1 MLLHGRFKVGPVP
14 PSVDVLAVVAVE
26 TLKVSLPTI
35 VQAATGTLT
44 TEICNER
51 LDAWSRNIVHYLGL
65 RVDVHGRE
73 NIVPG
78 EAFVVMS
85 NHQSHFDIP
94 VLFQALRIP
103 LRMVAKTEL
112 FKIPFMSGAMRA
124 AGFVEVDRKNRASA
138 ITTLSSARERLSHT
152 VSIWIAPEGTRSVTG
167 KLGPFKKGGFHLAL
181 TSNMRILPVSIEG
194 TRFALPAH
202 GLNVT
207 KRVAVSVTIGKP
219 IDSQEYGADRMK
231 DLIKAVRAAIEEPLP
246 TQLKA

>member
-1 MLLHGRFKVGPVP
+1 VP

-35 VQAATGTLT
+35 VQAAAGTLT
-44 TEICNER
+44 TDICNDR
-51 LDAWSRNIVHYLGL
+51 LDAWSRNIVDYLDL
-65 RVDVHGRE
+65 RLDVHGRE
-73 NIVPG
+73 NIVAG

-112 FKIPFMSGAMRA
+112 FRIPFMSGAMRA
-124 AGFVEVDRKNRASA
+124 AGFVEVDRKNRTKA
-138 ITTLSSARERLSHT
+138 ITTLRNAREKLSES

-167 KLGPFKKGGFHLAL
+167 KLGTFKKGGFHLAFDAG
-181 TSNMRILPVSIEG
+181 MRILPVSIEG

-202 GLNVT
+202 GLTVT
-207 KRVAVSVTIGKP
+207 KRVPVSVTIGRP
-219 IDSQEYGADRMK
+219 IDPKDYGVERMK
-231 DLIKAVRAAIEEPLP
+231 EFVRAVRVAIEGPLP
-246 TQLKA
+246 AELKA

>member
-1 MLLHGRFKVGPVP
+1 VP

-26 TLKVSLPTI
+26 TLKVSVPTI
-35 VQAATGTLT
+35 VQAAAGTLT
-44 TEICNER
+44 TEVCNER
-51 LDAWSRNIVHYLGL
+51 LDAWSKNIVRYLGL
-65 RVDVHGRE
+65 RVDVRGRE

-138 ITTLSSARERLSHT
+138 ISTLSNARDRLSDT

-167 KLGPFKKGGFHLAL
+167 KLGPFKKGGFHLAIG
-181 TSNMRILPVSIEG
+181 SKMRILPVSIEG

-219 IDSQEYGADRMK
+219 IDPADFGPNPMK
-231 DLIKAVRAAIEEPLP
+231 PLIAAVRAAIEAPLP
-246 TQLKA
+246 AELKA

>member
-1 MLLHGRFKVGPVP
+1 MP

-26 TLKVSLPTI
+26 TLKVSVPTI
-35 VQAATGTLT
+35 LQAATGTLT
-44 TEICNER
+44 TEVCNDR
-51 LDAWSRNIVHYLGL
+51 LDAWSRNIVQYLGL
-65 RVDVHGRE
+65 RVDVRGRE

-103 LRMVAKTEL
+103 LRMVAKAEL
-112 FKIPFMSGAMRA
+112 FRIPFMSGAMRA

-138 ITTLSSARERLSHT
+138 ISTLTSARDKLSDT
-152 VSIWIAPEGTRSVTG
+152 VSIWIAPEGTRSITG

-181 TSNMRILPVSIEG
+181 GSKMRILPVTIEG

-219 IDSQEYGADRMK
+219 IDSKDYGPERMK
-231 DLIKAVRAAIEEPLP
+231 DLIRDVRAAIEGPLP
-246 TQLKA
+246 AGLRASST